1 MNVYK
6 IRVTGAVLETSNAT
20 RRVNVNGQV
29 LTFGR
34 EPVYIRAAE
43 LPSELADDPCLR
55 IEEVQFAPPGA
66 EVIKLKAERVQE
78 PEAVVASPPPA
89 SPGKKRG

>member
-6 IRVTGAVLETSNAT
+6 IRVTGAVLNTVNAT
-20 RRVNVNGQV
+20 RSVTVDGQV
-29 LTFGR
+29 LTFGL

-43 LPSELADDPCLR
+43 LPPVLTGDPHLR
-55 IEEVQFAPPGA
+55 IEEVQSAPPG
-66 EVIKLKAERVQE
+66 VPVTKLKAERVQD
-78 PEAVVASPPPA
+78 PATAVAE

>member
-6 IRVTGAVLETSNAT
+6 IRVTGSVLDTVTAT
-20 RRVNVNGQV
+20 RSVTVDGQV
-29 LTFGR
+29 LTFGL

-43 LPSELADDPCLR
+43 LPPVLTEDPHLR
-55 IEEVQFAPPGA
+55 IEEVQSAPPG
-66 EVIKLKAERVQE
+66 VPVTKLKAERVQD
-78 PEAVVASPPPA
+78 PENAVAE